1 MSRIQLRITCH
12 TKNQEKHNLYEKRQ
26 LTHQNDFK
34 TGILK
39 MCQQPNTNYLE
50 TSKKKKSLSKE
61 IEVTQKNQM
70 KITELKN
77 TITDLKTHCVE

>member
-1 MSRIQLRITCH
+1 
-12 TKNQEKHNLYEKRQ
+12 
-26 LTHQNDFK
+26 
-34 TGILK
+34 

-50 TSKKKKSLSKE
+50 TSKKKSLSKE

>member
-1 MSRIQLRITCH
+1 
-12 TKNQEKHNLYEKRQ
+12 
-26 LTHQNDFK
+26 
-34 TGILK
+34 